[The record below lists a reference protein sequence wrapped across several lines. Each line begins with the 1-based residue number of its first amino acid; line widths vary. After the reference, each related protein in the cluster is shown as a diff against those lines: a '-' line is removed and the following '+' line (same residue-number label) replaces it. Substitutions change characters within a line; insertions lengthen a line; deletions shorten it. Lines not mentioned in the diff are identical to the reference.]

1 MTLFAIALIVASPF
15 VYWLLRRRTRDRANS
30 QPAERSLFPDIIADE
45 SGTTTIE
52 VEHGGDRSIPGQ
64 LEGAAETAHVDA
76 GEVNTKP
83 QILNDPDKATYPEVE
98 SQVSGND
105 DRESVVLAVAQP
117 AGQLLSAEVSQNTSI
132 LLIKPSEEEGHASA
146 VLELPDLSGSF
157 SDEEVAGNVVAVS

>member
-30 QPAERSLFPDIIADE
+30 QPAERSLSPDIIADE
-45 SGTTTIE
+45 GGTATIE

-64 LEGAAETAHVDA
+64 LEVDAAEDARDAAETAQVDA
-76 GEVNTKP
+76 VEVNTKP
-83 QILNDPDKATYPEVE
+83 EILNDPDEATYPEVR

-105 DRESVVLAVAQP
+105 NRESVVLAVPEP

-132 LLIKPSEEEGHASA
+132 LLIETI
-146 VLELPDLSGSF
+146 
-157 SDEEVAGNVVAVS
+157 